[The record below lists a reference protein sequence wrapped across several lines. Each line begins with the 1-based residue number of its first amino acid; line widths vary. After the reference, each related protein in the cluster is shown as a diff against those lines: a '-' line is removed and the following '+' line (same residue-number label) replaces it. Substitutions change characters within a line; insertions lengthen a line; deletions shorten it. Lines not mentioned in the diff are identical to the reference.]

1 MLPKESSLHS
11 SIRLQH
17 AIQEYKKQQID
28 KSTLERKL
36 NILKSKCEINKKK
49 NKNVVNQLQKIKSV
63 KDAYLKGKYEVVI
76 HLFRFKWSNPS
87 RPNSEQEKLEEI
99 EHSDSSPNKI

>member
-63 KDAYLKGKYEVVI
+63 KDAYLKGKYEVAI
-76 HLFRFKWSNPS
+76 HLFRFKWSNPW
-87 RPNSEQEKLEEI
+87 RLRSEQEKSEEI
-99 EHSDSSPNKI
+99 EHSDSSPKKI